1 MVLSRRDKMVTALL
15 LLAVALLLYLLQCHW
30 RRRSGLKG
38 EAQPVG
44 EVEYKYRRVQRKFAD
59 RMVWEEVE
67 PKTPVYAYDWIMT
80 QENSDARLSF
90 KNGARVEIDPESL
103 VEIEDPTEGTMLT
116 LREGNIQ
123 ADTRQAGKG
132 VIRAADGSTIE
143 LEKGRAQVASRGKKL
158 SVDVK
163 EGRAK
168 IAQGNK
174 STIAESGEVVES
186 KGGEFR
192 KAKTEIRLKSPPQE
206 IILDEPNRPVD
217 FVFEAPPESRDCNIH
232 LKSGNKTER
241 IIKVAKGST
250 HSEKLPDGTYYWR
263 ATCLAQNKP
272 VSSGTGTF
280 RVRPSAALELV
291 APGQG
296 EVVPANQ
303 AETLVLRWQGGP
315 ATVELS
321 QSPDFNPVIARA
333 EKIENSYAVP
343 KLKPG
348 KYYWRVSL
356 PEKNRSLKSH
366 FVVSE
371 QGELLAS
378 AQVPEKSPPKKE
390 AQDKEKS
397 AQMEQNADQEGEK
410 KALLSVGAPEEIWL
424 EPDAARATLAV
435 EWKPSKKDTAYTV
448 EVFAD
453 AQKKQPILKKSVRG
467 KNRVTLS
474 LPPGTF
480 FYAVSGKA
488 SGNWVWHS
496 PLRQVT
502 IRRKELPGPPRVKSV
517 EAQ

>member
-1 MVLSRRDKMVTALL
+1 MVLSRRDKIVTALL

-44 EVEYKYRRVQRKFAD
+44 EVEYKYRQVQRKFAD
-59 RMVWEEVE
+59 RMVWEDVE

-103 VEIEDPTEGTMLT
+103 VEIEDPAEGTMLT

-123 ADTRQAGKG
+123 ADTRQSGKG

-143 LEKGRAQVASRGKKL
+143 LEKGRAQVASRGKEL

-174 STIAESGEVVES
+174 KTIAESGEIVEK
-186 KGGEFR
+186 KGDEFQKTR
-192 KAKTEIRLKSPPQE
+192 TEIRLKSPPQE
-206 IILDEPNRPVD
+206 IVFDDPNRPVD

-232 LKSGNKTER
+232 LKSGDKTER

-250 HSEKLPDGTYYWR
+250 HREKLPHGTYYWR
-263 ATCLAQNKP
+263 ATCLAQNKLI
-272 VSSGTGTF
+272 SSGTGTF
-280 RVRPSAALELV
+280 RIRPSAGLELV
-291 APGQG
+291 APRQG
-296 EVVPANQ
+296 ELVPTNQ

-321 QSPDFNPVIARA
+321 QSPDFNPVITRA

-371 QGELLAS
+371 QDGLLAS
-378 AQVPEKSPPKKE
+378 AQLPEK
-390 AQDKEKS
+390 AQGKEKS
-397 AQMEQNADQEGEK
+397 ARLKQNADQEGEK

-424 EPDAARATLAV
+424 EPDAARATFAV
-435 EWKPSKKDTAYTV
+435 EWKPNKKDTAYTV

-467 KNRVTLS
+467 KNRATLS

-488 SGNWVWHS
+488 SDNWVWQS

-502 IRRKELPGPPRVKSV
+502 IRRKDLPGPPRVKSV